1 VALPEVRA
9 RYDEVL
15 ANASVNLFTQV
26 MYPAWYDDQP
36 GEVRDREHEI
46 EGECKL
52 NSETSLLG

>member
-9 RYDEVL
+9 RYQVL
-15 ANASVNLFTQV
+15 ANATVNLFTQV
-26 MYPAWYDDQP
+26 MYPAWYDDQT
-36 GEVRDREHEI
+36 GKVRDRGREI